1 MANLFDYL
9 DWRGD
14 LTLEQASFNPVDNL
28 ILSCLGYVV
37 LDTLVSGFDCDDVIT
52 VKETADLFAQL
63 PEAVKKLR
71 VPEDETLLPGVG
83 KLAIKIGAVDKP
95 NARKVHTRIM
105 PRMGGLAIYV
115 SFFVVLFLSH
125 SMTQELLGLFLGGTV
140 LIIVGIIDDMKDIPA
155 KVKLCGQIVAAC
167 IVVAFGVRVNFMTN
181 IFYGDMFFLS
191 VFSIPVTI
199 IWIVAIINA
208 VNLIDGLDGLAA
220 GISVIAAATMAIAGY
235 ASGQTE
241 MASMAMI
248 LIGATLGFLR
258 YNFHPAKIFM
268 GDTGSMFL
276 GYNLAVFAVLGV
288 AKSFTMLSLVT
299 PILVLAIPILDTLFA
314 IIRRKMNHKPIF
326 KPDKHHLHHCLL
338 NYGFSHRNTVLIIY
352 AVSAVLALCGLIM
365 TYLNSTQGILLLA
378 VLSVVIIYGAI
389 RIGVI
394 GKRDE

>member
-1 MANLFDYL
+1 MLKDLIMALL
-9 DWRGD
+9 A
-14 LTLEQASFNPVDNL
+14 LL
-28 ILSCLGYVV
+28 LSL
-37 LDTLVSGFDCDDVIT
+37 LLV
-52 VKETADLFAQL
+52 
-63 PEAVKKLR
+63 
-71 VPEDETLLPGVG
+71 PGVG

-115 SFFVVLFLSH
+115 SFFVVLLLSH
-125 SMTQELLGLFLGGTV
+125 SMTKELLGLFLGGTV
-140 LIIVGIIDDMKDIPA
+140 LVIVGIIDDMKDIPA

-181 IFYGDMFFLS
+181 IFHGDTFFLS

-220 GISVIAAATMAIAGY
+220 GISIIAATTMAVAGY

-352 AVSAVLALCGLIM
+352 AVSTVLALCGLIM

>member
-1 MANLFDYL
+1 MLKDFIMAFI
-9 DWRGD
+9 
-14 LTLEQASFNPVDNL
+14 AL
-28 ILSCLGYVV
+28 ILSL
-37 LDTLVSGFDCDDVIT
+37 LLV
-52 VKETADLFAQL
+52 
-63 PEAVKKLR
+63 
-71 VPEDETLLPGVG
+71 PGVA
-83 KLAIKIGAVDKP
+83 KLAIRIGAVDKP
-95 NARKVHTRIM
+95 NARKVHTKIM

-115 SFFVVLFLSH
+115 SFFVVLFLSQ
-125 SMTQELLGLFLGGTV
+125 SMTQQLLGLFLGGTV
-140 LIIVGIIDDMKDIPA
+140 LVIVGIIDDMKDIPA

-167 IVVAFGVRVNFMTN
+167 IVVAFGVRVDFMTN
-181 IFYGDMFFLS
+181 IFHGDTFFLS

-199 IWIVAIINA
+199 IWIVSIINA

-220 GISVIAAATMAIAGY
+220 GISIIAAITMAIVGY
-235 ASGQTE
+235 ASGQTA

-288 AKSFTMLSLVT
+288 AKSFTLLSLVT

-338 NYGFSHRNTVLIIY
+338 NYGFSHRDTVLIIY
-352 AVSAVLALCGLIM
+352 AVSAILALCGLIM
-365 TYLNSTQGILLLA
+365 TYLNSTQGICLLA
-378 VLSVVIIYGAI
+378 VISVVIIYGAVK
-389 RIGVI
+389 IGVI
-394 GKRDE
+394 GGKDE